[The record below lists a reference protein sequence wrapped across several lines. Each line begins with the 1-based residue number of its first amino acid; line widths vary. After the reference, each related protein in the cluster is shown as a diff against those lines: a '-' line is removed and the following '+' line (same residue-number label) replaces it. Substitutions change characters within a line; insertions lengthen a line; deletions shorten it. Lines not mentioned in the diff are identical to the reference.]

1 MEIAGKGL
9 AACLAAAFLY
19 CALFRDGR
27 PAAGGKEYGC
37 FAAPPQ
43 AENHGRQDSLF
54 LGDRK
59 RGEKKD
65 RRRAA
70 ILASAVA
77 VGFLRMAAA
86 SGEEEI
92 VKKEGS
98 PGFSALEATVS
109 GTVDRIQEKNGSGS
123 AELVDVLAEVRRGER
138 EERSYRMDLLIVYL
152 PGELSC

>member
-59 RGEKKD
+59 RGERKTGEGQPFWLLLW
-65 RRRAA
+65 R
-70 ILASAVA
+70 LA
-77 VGFLRMAAA
+77 F
-86 SGEEEI
+86 
-92 VKKEGS
+92 
-98 PGFSALEATVS
+98 
-109 GTVDRIQEKNGSGS
+109 
-123 AELVDVLAEVRRGER
+123 
-138 EERSYRMDLLIVYL
+138 
-152 PGELSC
+152 